1 MSARSLVKPPLHYAY
16 IVAGVAFVLLIAAAG
31 VRSSPT
37 MLIQPLEKEF
47 GWTPATISAAIAVNI
62 GLFGLIGPFA
72 AGIFERF
79 GVRRTVAAALALLAT
94 GAALSSFMTQP
105 WQFFLLWGLMA
116 GVGTGS
122 IGLVAGAT
130 IVNRWF
136 EKNRGTAMGVLT
148 AANATGQLVFLPL
161 FGVLVTRSGWRT
173 EVLFI
178 AAVCAILVPVTL
190 FFVRE
195 HPSDMNLPMLG
206 ATEVVAP
213 VRSGINPFVNAIGA
227 LRTGLRSRDFWLLS
241 GSFFICGASTNG
253 LIGTHLVP
261 ACGDH
266 GIPEVQAAG
275 LLAAMGVF
283 DLIGTTASGW
293 LSDRYSSRWLL
304 FWYYGLR
311 GLSLIFLP
319 TAFGAGDAGLTA
331 VRGVLRPR
339 LDCDGPAHAQA
350 RDQRFRTRDRRD
362 DVRLDPRGPPARRR
376 RDGIPRR
383 PGPHVDVEL
392 RRGVHHVRDAVHDRS
407 ADGAVRRPLRTGSE
421 AASGLNPRPVRD
433 GLRGAPSKLLRW
445 LMNR

>member
-1 MSARSLVKPPLHYAY
+1 MSVRSPVKPRLHYAY

-47 GWTPATISAAIAVNI
+47 GWTPATISAAIAINI

-79 GVRRTVAAALALLAT
+79 GVRRTVASALALLAV

-178 AAVCAILVPVTL
+178 AAVCAALVPVTL

-195 HPSDMNLPMLG
+195 HPSDMQLPMLG

-213 VRSGINPFVNAIGA
+213 VRSALNPFVNAIGA
-227 LRTGLRSRDFWLLS
+227 LRTGFRSRDFWLLS

-311 GLSLIFLP
+311 GLSLLFLP
-319 TAFGAGDAGLTA
+319 TAFGAGILGLPLFAVFYGLDWIATVPPTLKLATNVFGRATGVTMFAWILAGHQLGAGATAYLAGLARTWTSSYDVA
-331 VRGVLRPR
+331 FVTSGMLCMIAALMVLFV
-339 LDCDGPAHAQA
+339 G
-350 RDQRFRTRDRRD
+350 
-362 DVRLDPRGPPARRR
+362 
-376 RDGIPRR
+376 
-383 PGPHVDVEL
+383 
-392 RRGVHHVRDAVHDRS
+392 RS
-407 ADGAVRRPLRTGSE
+407 ARVAKPLT
-421 AASGLNPRPVRD
+421 A
-433 GLRGAPSKLLRW
+433 
-445 LMNR
+445 

>member
-1 MSARSLVKPPLHYAY
+1 M
-16 IVAGVAFVLLIAAAG
+16 
-31 VRSSPT
+31 
-37 MLIQPLEKEF
+37 
-47 GWTPATISAAIAVNI
+47 
-62 GLFGLIGPFA
+62 
-72 AGIFERF
+72 
-79 GVRRTVAAALALLAT
+79 RRTVAAALALLAP
-94 GAALSSFMTQP
+94 GAALSSLMTQP
-105 WQFFLLWGLMA
+105 WQFFVLWGLMA
-116 GVGTGS
+116 GIGTGS

-178 AAVCAILVPVTL
+178 AAVCAVLVPVTL
-190 FFVRE
+190 LFVRE
-195 HPSDMNLPMLG
+195 HPSDMQLPMLG

-213 VRSGINPFVNAIGA
+213 ARSAVNPFVNAIGA
-227 LRTGLRSRDFWLLS
+227 LRSGFRSRDFWLLS

-311 GLSLIFLP
+311 GLSLHLL
-319 TAFGAGDAGLTA
+319 ADG
-331 VRGVLRPR
+331 VRRRHARLADVRRVLRSR
-339 LDCDGPAHAQA
+339 LDRDGAADAQA
-350 RDQRFRTRDRRD
+350 RDERVRTRHRRD
-362 DVRLDPRGPPARRR
+362 DVRVDPRGPPARRGR
-376 RDGIPRR
+376 HGVSRR
-383 PGPHVDVEL
+383 PWRARG
-392 RRGVHHVRDAVHDRS
+392 RRATTSRS
-407 ADGAVRRPLRTGSE
+407 S
-421 AASGLNPRPVRD
+421 PR
-433 GLRGAPSKLLRW
+433 ACCA
-445 LMNR
+445 